1 MFCNRFLGIQ
11 ISKLGLLSFL
21 TVACLLVLTLGCS
34 DEAKPSKK
42 ITETTQDANTILGDK
57 IILSDTID
65 ENGLKSPDTIL
76 VLENQKLTDRRFPI
90 LNTKNYFFDNQQPA
104 KITFTKKLSDSIH
117 FADHKKV
124 VIYKVRPNNF
134 EDDTSLTAE
143 QCFKSYR
150 NYKVKWFNKKD
161 RVLLISPKK
170 TYLYARNFLRF
181 IKFDS
186 NGRQIK
192 SLTLQDYSLFKGY
205 SNKSTYFLGIC
216 LNEHGA
222 SSFFTNINVSNK
234 IVMMDKDL
242 RILNEIVMNDR
253 GTLMCSFKKHKSQFF
268 ADFEM
273 HFGCEICKDRM
284 GWFTLVINEK
294 CQPIEIIVTKSPED
308 DPPLIPENLMKMFT
322 YKKY

>member
-21 TVACLLVLTLGCS
+21 TVACLLVLTLGCG
-34 DEAKPSKK
+34 DEEKPSKK
-42 ITETTQDANTILGDK
+42 IPETTQDANTILGDK

-76 VLENQKLTDRRFPI
+76 VLENQKLTERRFPI

-117 FADHKKV
+117 FADYKKV

-161 RVLLISPKK
+161 RILLISPKK

-192 SLTLQDYSLFKGY
+192 SLTLLDCSFLNGF
-205 SNKSTYFLGIC
+205 SNESTYFLGIFI
-216 LNEHGA
+216 NERGA
-222 SSFFTNINVSNK
+222 SKIFTNGIVSNK

-242 RILNEIVMNDR
+242 RILNEIEMKDR
-253 GTLMCSFKKHKSQFF
+253 GTVMLSFKKHKSQFF

-273 HFGCEICKDRM
+273 HFGCEICEDQM
-284 GWFTLVINEK
+284 GLFTLVINEK
-294 CQPIEIIVTKSPED
+294 CQPLEIIITKSPENQ
-308 DPPLIPENLMKMFT
+308 PLIPENIMKLFT
-322 YKKY
+322 FK